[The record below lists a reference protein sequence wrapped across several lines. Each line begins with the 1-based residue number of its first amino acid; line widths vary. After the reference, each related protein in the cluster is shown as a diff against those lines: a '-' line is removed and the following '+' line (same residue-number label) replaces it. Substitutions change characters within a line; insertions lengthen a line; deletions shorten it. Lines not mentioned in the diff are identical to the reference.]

1 MLKDRFCG
9 FRWNDLSKQLR
20 QSNCDKDIRTA
31 IHTKLSFNV
40 WRLGEGCLT
49 DAQFSHGISLAAF
62 AKPLLCAGRFISTNF
77 NLKTKCCQKTKQTN

>member
-31 IHTKLSFNV
+31 IHTKLSFN
-40 WRLGEGCLT
+40 
-49 DAQFSHGISLAAF
+49 
-62 AKPLLCAGRFISTNF
+62 LLICEHFCKI
-77 NLKTKCCQKTKQTN
+77 KD